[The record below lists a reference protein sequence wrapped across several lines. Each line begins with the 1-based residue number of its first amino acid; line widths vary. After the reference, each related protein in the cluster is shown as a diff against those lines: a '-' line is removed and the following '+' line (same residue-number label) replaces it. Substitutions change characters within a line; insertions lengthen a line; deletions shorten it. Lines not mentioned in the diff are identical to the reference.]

1 MKHLAKQA
9 GNGHAPLPF
18 PPWKGPAHFP
28 ERWTWGETYKIKSK
42 TLNTICNEYDV
53 IPDFIHVD
61 AQGAEYNIFK
71 IL

>member
-28 ERWTWGETYKIKSK
+28 ERWTWDE
-42 TLNTICNEYDV
+42 CNSPQIDQTGTQAENCYELARTAALELRRMA
-53 IPDFIHVD
+53 IHP
-61 AQGAEYNIFK
+61 Q
-71 IL
+71 L

>member
-28 ERWTWGETYKIKSK
+28 ERWTWGEGNSPQIDQNGTQAENCYE
-42 TLNTICNEYDV
+42 LAWPAALEQRRRA
-53 IPDFIHVD
+53 IHP
-61 AQGAEYNIFK
+61 Q
-71 IL
+71 L